1 VVKRSL
7 AGIFAA
13 GYLAASLCGC
23 AKENSASHG
32 EKSEE
37 PGIIH
42 YVTGAEQLKSYRKV
56 KSRIE
61 DIDRTRKEQYQL
73 E

>member
-1 VVKRSL
+1 MVKMSSAIIFV
-7 AGIFAA
+7 AGC
-13 GYLAASLCGC
+13 LMVLLCGC
-23 AKENSASHG
+23 AKEDSFSH
-32 EKSEE
+32 EKKSEE

-42 YVTGAEQLKSYRKV
+42 YITGAEQLKSYRKV